1 MLWIST
7 TCMRETPLDIALE
20 SLGSLTRGV
29 EIVDEGLHRIPA
41 VSLLE
46 SFPYKYMIRLPQRE
60 INPASILEPVRQ
72 ASVAVITE
80 RFELAS
86 EIGAEVVVDPGFVS
100 SKSDLSHAK
109 RQLAR
114 SCVDIIHAADEFGIR
129 FLFRNMGKKEGN
141 MVRYPEDINLITQ
154 IPLALDIGHAH
165 VNGCLPKFLHEAA
178 SRCYYLYDCREFSEE
193 HLEIGRGTI
202 HFDQVAA
209 SMFANGARGIIDA
222 PTFRAAHNSLIAL
235 RRFGIG

>member
-1 MLWIST
+1 
-7 TCMRETPLDIALE
+7 MRETPLDIALE

-129 FLFRNMGKKEGN
+129 FLFRNMGKKDGN

>member
-1 MLWIST
+1 
-7 TCMRETPLDIALE
+7 MRETPLDIALE

-46 SFPYKYMIRLPQRE
+46 SFPYKYMIRLPQQE

-193 HLEIGRGTI
+193 HMEIGRGTI

>member
-7 TCMRETPLDIALE
+7 TCMRDTPLEIALE
-20 SLGSLTRGV
+20 SLGSLTRGI
-29 EIVDEGLHRIPA
+29 EIVDGGVHRIPA

-46 SFPYKYMIRLPQRE
+46 SFPYQYLIRLPQRD
-60 INPASILEPVRQ
+60 INPSSILEPVRQ
-72 ASVAVITE
+72 AAVAVITE

-86 EIGAEVVVDPGFVS
+86 EVNAEVVVDPGYVS
-100 SKSDLSHAK
+100 TGADLMHAK
-109 RQLAR
+109 RQLTR
-114 SCVDIIHAADEFGIR
+114 SCTDLLRSADEFGIR
-129 FLFRNMGKKEGN
+129 FMFRNMGRRDGN
-141 MVRYPEDINLITQ
+141 MVRYPEDLSRMSQ

-165 VNGCLPKFLHEAA
+165 VNGCLPRFLHEAA
-178 SRCYYLYDCREFSEE
+178 SRNFYLYDCRDYSEE

-209 SMFANGARGIIDA
+209 GMFANGARGIIDA
-222 PTFRAAHNSLIAL
+222 PSFRSAHNSLIAL

>member
-1 MLWIST
+1 
-7 TCMRETPLDIALE
+7 MRETPLDIALE

-129 FLFRNMGKKEGN
+129 FLFRNMGKKDGN

-193 HLEIGRGTI
+193 HMEIGRGTI

>member
-1 MLWIST
+1 
-7 TCMRETPLDIALE
+7 MRETPLDIALE

-193 HLEIGRGTI
+193 HMEIGRGTI

>member
-1 MLWIST
+1 
-7 TCMRETPLDIALE
+7 MRDTPLEIALE

-29 EIVDEGLHRIPA
+29 EIVDGGVHRIPA

-46 SFPYKYMIRLPQRE
+46 SYPYRYMIRLPQRD

-72 ASVAVITE
+72 AAVAVITE

-86 EIGAEVVVDPGFVS
+86 EIDAEVVVDPGYVS
-100 SKSDLSHAK
+100 AGTDLLHAK

-114 SCVDIIHAADEFGIR
+114 SCSDLIHTADEFGIR
-129 FLFRNMGKKEGN
+129 FLFRNMNRYEGN
-141 MVRYPEDINLITQ
+141 MVRHPEDLNRMTQ

-165 VNGCLPKFLHEAA
+165 VNGCLPRFLHEAA
-178 SRCYYLYDCREFSEE
+178 SRVFYLYDCREFSDE

-202 HFDQVAA
+202 HFDQIAA
-209 SMFANGARGIIDA
+209 GMFANGARGVIDV
-222 PTFRAAHNSLIAL
+222 PTFRSAHNCLVAL